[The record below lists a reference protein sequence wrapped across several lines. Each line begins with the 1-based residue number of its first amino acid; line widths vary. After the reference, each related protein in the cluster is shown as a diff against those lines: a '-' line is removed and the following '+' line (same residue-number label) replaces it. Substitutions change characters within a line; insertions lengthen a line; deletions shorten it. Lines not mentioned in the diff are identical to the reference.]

1 MEKLDMTIRKS
12 NIMLKLHPLYQKI
25 LVKMYKF
32 GMDDDYNYNSE
43 KGKMWL
49 SRLSRLLNANPSDIS
64 NALDVLNDTNIVGF
78 TRNIMEKI
86 TDTDDNKVKYVR
98 CFIIND
104 DYLDDVKEWIKESAK
119 RELAGGYNRPS
130 K

>member
-1 MEKLDMTIRKS
+1 MNIRKS
-12 NIMLKLHPLYQKI
+12 NIMLKLHPFYQKI

-32 GMDDDYNYNSE
+32 GMDDDYNYSAE

-49 SRLSRLLNANPSDIS
+49 SRLSRLLNANPSDVS
-64 NALDVLNDTNIVGF
+64 NALDVLCDKDVVWF

-104 DYLDDVKEWIKESAK
+104 DYLNDVKEWIKENTK
-119 RELAGGYNRPS
+119 HELAGSYTNP
-130 K
+130 KK